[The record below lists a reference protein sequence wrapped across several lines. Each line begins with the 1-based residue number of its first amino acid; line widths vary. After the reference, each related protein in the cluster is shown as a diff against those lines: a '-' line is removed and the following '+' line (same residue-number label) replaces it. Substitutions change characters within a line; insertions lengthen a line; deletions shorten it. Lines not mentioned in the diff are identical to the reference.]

1 MMKATV
7 YSAYPMDADT
17 LESIR
22 PVLEKKFGCELDMKV
37 EVDRTLIGSIRVKVG
52 DTVLDCSVK
61 EKLAQLKTALM
72 G

>member
-37 EVDRTLIGSIRVKVG
+37 EVDRTLIGSILVKVG

>member
-1 MMKATV
+1 MKATV

-17 LESIR
+17 LESIH

-37 EVDRTLIGSIRVKVG
+37 EVDRTLIGSILVKVG